1 MTAGGNFR
9 CANCGRFI
17 SYIAITKEHDGC
29 FNCVPNATHERRVE
43 TILALRDW

>member
-1 MTAGGNFR
+1 MTFR
-9 CANCGRFI
+9 CDNCGRFV

-43 TILALRDW
+43 IILATRYSIR